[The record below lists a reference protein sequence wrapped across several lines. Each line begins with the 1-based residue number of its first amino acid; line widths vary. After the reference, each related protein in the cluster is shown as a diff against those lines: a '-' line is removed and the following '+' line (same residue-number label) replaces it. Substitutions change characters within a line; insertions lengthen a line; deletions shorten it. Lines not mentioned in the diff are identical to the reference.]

1 VTSEDQYERRT
12 LPHSGPVTPHP
23 NGMNA
28 RAVGSAVAVTGVA
41 LATGAVVPLLPRAAR
56 FPVTV
61 AATGAALA
69 LARAG
74 GASAA
79 DLGAD
84 PADFATGARAG
95 AGVAAL
101 VGTGVAA
108 AVAAPATR
116 GLFADARVTEATPAR
131 AAYEVLVRIPFAT
144 ALVEEVL
151 FRGAV
156 LGAWRRAIGTPGAMA
171 VSSLAFGV
179 WHVLPALESHTHNP
193 AGAGLSARVGGRS
206 AHVGG
211 TVLATAAAG
220 VAFAA
225 LRLRSRSV
233 LAAALAH
240 AAVHEAAYLG
250 ARWAHP
256 RRQDGRQA

>member
-1 VTSEDQYERRT
+1 
-12 LPHSGPVTPHP
+12 
-23 NGMNA
+23 MNA
-28 RAVGSAVAVTGVA
+28 RAVGSAMAVTGVA
-41 LATGAVVPLLPRAAR
+41 LAAGAVVPLLPPPAR
-56 FPVTV
+56 LPVTI

-69 LARAG
+69 LAHNAG
-74 GASAA
+74 GTPA
-79 DLGAD
+79 DLGCD
-84 PADFATGARAG
+84 PADVGAGARTG

-101 VGTGVAA
+101 VGAVVAT
-108 AVAAPATR
+108 AVATPATR
-116 GLFADARVTEATPAR
+116 ALFADARVTEATPAR

-156 LGAWRRAIGTPGAMA
+156 LGAWRRAIGTPAAVA

-179 WHVLPALESHTHNP
+179 WHVHPALESHTHNP
-193 AGAGLSARVGGRS
+193 AGARISARVGGRS
-206 AHVGG
+206 AHVVG

-220 VAFAA
+220 AAFAA

-233 LAAALAH
+233 LAPVLAH
-240 AAVHEAAYLG
+240 AAVNEAAYLG

-256 RRQDGRQA
+256 RTPASRRGRRQA